1 MKDNYD
7 LVVIGGGPGGYEA
20 AIRGAQLGMSVACI
34 EKRVHKGEPAL
45 GGTCLNVGCIPSK
58 ALLDSSHRFEATQ
71 HELADHGISTS
82 DVNIDISKMLARKD
96 AVVKQLT
103 AGVAGLLKGNK
114 VDWLQGWGTL
124 EDGTGVD
131 KKVTFTPLDETEAK
145 SITAKNV
152 ILAAGSVPIDIPV
165 AKIDG
170 EYIVD
175 STGALEFSEVP
186 SRLGVIG
193 AGVIGLELGS
203 VWRRL
208 GSDVVVYEAMP
219 SFLAAADKDIAKE
232 SQKLLKK
239 QGLDIRVDTK
249 VSNAEVKKGQVVV
262 TADKGGEISEET
274 FDKLIVCVGRR
285 AYSEK
290 LLGENAG
297 IQLTERGLV
306 DVDDQCKTN
315 LDGVYA
321 IGDLVRGPMLA
332 HKAMEEGMMAVERIH
347 GEKAQVNYDTII
359 SVIYTSPEIAWV
371 GLTEEQAIAQGY
383 EVKTGSFSLAAN
395 GRALAQGEGNGLV
408 KVVADAK
415 TDRLLGM
422 HMVGVG
428 AGDIVHQGMIAM
440 EFVSSIE
447 DLQLMTF
454 AHPTVSEAVHEAA
467 LSADGRAIHAIQRKK
482 RK

>member
-131 KKVTFTPLDETEAK
+131 KKVTFTPLDKTEAK